1 MAMRTKGMMG
11 LAGAT
16 LALLV
21 VLLLGAGMAESK
33 PRHRG
38 CHEHGANAR
47 FDRLE
52 EKLAALELDDQTRA
66 SAEQVLARARAESES
81 QREAKRE
88 ARRVLRE
95 LLDQEQPVV
104 EQVMAQADALGAL
117 ETEAH
122 KAKLRTK
129 LELRALLGPD
139 QWQELRDAFRKNRH
153 GRHERMEKS

>member
-1 MAMRTKGMMG
+1 MRTKGMMG

-16 LALLV
+16 LALVV

-38 CHEHGANAR
+38 CHDGANAR

-88 ARRVLRE
+88 ARRMLHD

-139 QWQELRDAFRKNRH
+139 QWQELRDAFRKHRH